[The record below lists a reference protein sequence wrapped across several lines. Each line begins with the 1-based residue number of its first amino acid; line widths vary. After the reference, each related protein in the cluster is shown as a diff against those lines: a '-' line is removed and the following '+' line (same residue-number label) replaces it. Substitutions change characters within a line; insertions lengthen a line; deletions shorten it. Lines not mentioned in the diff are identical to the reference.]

1 MDLNIVNGLL
11 FNSFAEVKALKDELR
26 NMGHPVVFLSKK
38 SVAAHNRNVSFYL
51 ITDIEYCDQMKIK
64 LFLLGREKN

>member
-1 MDLNIVNGLL
+1 MDRNIVSGQL
-11 FNSFAEVKALKDELR
+11 FHSFAEVKALKDALR

-51 ITDIEYCDQMKIK
+51 NTAIKYCDKM
-64 LFLLGREKN
+64 

>member
-38 SVAAHNRNVSFYL
+38 SVAAHNRNVSFYFN
-51 ITDIEYCDQMKIK
+51 THIEYSDKMKIK
-64 LFLLGREKN
+64 LFVLGREKN